1 MTLVITELSDLGIAM
16 AADSAVTFGS
26 GRVLVGAQKLQPVR
40 QLNAGVSIWGYACV
54 QGKIADEWVHEFIQ
68 NYTPDNPSIWS
79 FAEVLA
85 NELQSVLGVIDSYMG
100 IHVAGYEGTQ
110 DGQLPAFYHVHNGH
124 HQYVLADGEL
134 CLQGEPP
141 RGFRAHKDV
150 PPRRFDPSHP
160 PHQTRNGDFFLH
172 AALFNRLGG
181 LMGELRQLTGLEFPY
196 PRTLAARGEY
206 LRFWV
211 NLAGEIYRLS
221 NKRTRVLPQ
230 PETAGDASIGGPVT
244 VLTISE
250 SGIESFYTK

>member
-54 QGKIADEWVHEFIQ
+54 QDKIADEWVYEFIR
-68 NYTPDNPSIWS
+68 NYTPDNPGIWS
-79 FAEVLA
+79 FAEALA
-85 NELQSVLGVIDSYMG
+85 DGLQSELGVIDSYMG
-100 IHVAGYEGTQ
+100 IHVAGYENTQ
-110 DGQLPAFYHVHNGH
+110 EGRLPAFYHVHNGH
-124 HQYVLADGEL
+124 HGYRVVNGQL

-141 RGFRAHKDV
+141 REFRAHRDV
-150 PPRRFDPSHP
+150 PPRHFSPGQI
-160 PHQTRNGDFFLH
+160 HQTRNGDFFIH
-172 AALFNRLGG
+172 VALFDRLNE
-181 LMGELRQLTGLEFPY
+181 LMKELQRLTGLEFPY
-196 PRTLAARGEY
+196 PRTLATRGEY

-211 NLAGEIYRLS
+211 SLAGEIYRLS
-221 NKRTRVLPQ
+221 NRRMRVLPQ

-250 SGIESFYTK
+250 RGIESFYTK